1 MIKVYKASNYLTVPV
16 VVGGKIICYADFNDE
31 RFTYRTGDKNVQK
44 ALEGLSCFGSLFKLD
59 TVVSDDED
67 KPKARK
73 SLLKA
78 YGDITDWQD
87 ASDLLVKEY
96 GLDPKDLNTPKAI
109 LAAAK
114 NTGVEFPNLK

>member
-16 VVGGKIICYADFNDE
+16 VVDGKITRYVDFNDE
-31 RFTYRTGDKNVQK
+31 RFTYRTGDKIVQK
-44 ALEGLSCFGSLFKLD
+44 ALEDLSCFGSLFKLD
-59 TVVSDDED
+59 TVISDED

-87 ASDLLVKEY
+87 AADLLSKEY
-96 GLDPKDLNTPKAI
+96 GIDLKDLNSPKTI